1 MAPSKSTRRPE
12 SRARSN
18 TVQDPRR
25 GREQIAFTTHSG
37 RDGEQT
43 AHSGVSHASV
53 HVDPTSSKAIQVDR
67 NIKDPD
73 KFKGEQGTFY
83 PWMSSMTLKLSTATF
98 RIEADGL
105 RYVQGSSL
113 GPYGD
118 WQHHVFQPWDGAS
131 LAQTH
136 SQMWTF

>member
-1 MAPSKSTRRPE
+1 M
-12 SRARSN
+12 
-18 TVQDPRR
+18 QDPRR
-25 GREQIAFTTHSG
+25 GREQIGFTTHSG

-105 RYVQGSSL
+105 RYVQGFLTGALRGLAAPRIPTL
-113 GPYGD
+113 G
-118 WQHHVFQPWDGAS
+118 WAS

-136 SQMWTF
+136 SQMWTL